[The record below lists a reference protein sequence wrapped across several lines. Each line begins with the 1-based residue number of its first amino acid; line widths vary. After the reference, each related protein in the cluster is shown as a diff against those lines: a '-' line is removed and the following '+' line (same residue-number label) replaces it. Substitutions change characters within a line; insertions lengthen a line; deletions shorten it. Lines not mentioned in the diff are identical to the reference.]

1 MLYYRS
7 RRYSTTSTRQITTL
21 DQLEAAFTAIVNNAS
36 RTRTISLS
44 EGLLH
49 TQLQQSFSL
58 LCLRAS
64 GFTQAQASKLINE
77 LAQLL
82 GDIDKFQV
90 YICYYYYC

>member
-44 EGLLH
+44 EGLLL
-49 TQLQQSFSL
+49 TQLQLYLSTTQSFHYS
-58 LCLRAS
+58 
-64 GFTQAQASKLINE
+64 
-77 LAQLL
+77 
-82 GDIDKFQV
+82 V
-90 YICYYYYC
+90 YVHQDSRKHRPPN